1 MNVKFILIFF
11 ISAFYYSCNFELIEN
26 KGKRLYKLKLPN
38 ETNLVFSN
46 NIVESKTISILE
58 YNNMYMG
65 GGVSIGDINND
76 ELPDIFLTANQE
88 PNRLYLNKGNFEFV
102 DITESS
108 GIAGDIGI
116 NSWTTGTTMVDIN
129 NDGFL
134 DIYVCMI
141 DGFKNLEGINKL
153 YINQGDNTFIESAAE
168 YGLDIS
174 TYAHQAA
181 FFDYDIDGD
190 LDMFLVNQ
198 AMHTPLSYRSGQI
211 REKRDKMAGD
221 LLFRNEG

>member
-1 MNVKFILIFF
+1 
-11 ISAFYYSCNFELIEN
+11 
-26 KGKRLYKLKLPN
+26 
-38 ETNLVFSN
+38 
-46 NIVESKTISILE
+46 
-58 YNNMYMG
+58 MYMG

-88 PNRLYLNKGNFEFV
+88 PNRLFLNKGDLQFE

-108 GIAGDIGI
+108 GIAEDIGNKI
-116 NSWTTGTTMVDIN
+116 WTTGTTMVDIN
-129 NDGFL
+129 HDGFL

-141 DGFKNLEGINKL
+141 DGYMNLKGKNKL
-153 YINQGDNTFIESAAE
+153 YINQGNNTFIESAAN

-198 AMHTPLSYRSGQI
+198 AMNTPLSYRSGKI
-211 REKRDKMAGD
+211 REKRDNMAGD
-221 LLFRNEG
+221 LLFKNEGGKFIDVSEEAGIYGGPNGYGLALSISDINNDGYPSYRQESFNSSRRIMLIEASRQFV